1 MQMKAGV
8 RLTRA
13 NPDALALGT
22 ERFDRLS
29 LRIGVWTSAKIDC
42 LTAEVA
48 AELRHVRVVAIEK
61 GDSVRG
67 QRFDQFIF
75 GAGNAGDAVGKKLR
89 VSIADISD
97 DSPVGCGDA
106 GERGNFAGAG
116 HAHFDNGNLMFGLKL
131 EQLQGE

>member
-48 AELRHVRVVAIEK
+48 TELRHVRVVAIEK
-61 GDSVRG
+61 GNAMPG

-75 GAGNAGDAVGKKLR
+75 RAGNAGDAVGEEFS
-89 VSIADISD
+89 VCVADIGD
-97 DSPVGCGDA
+97 DAPIGQGDA
-106 GERGNFAGAG
+106 RESGNFSRA
-116 HAHFDNGNLMFGLKL
+116 
-131 EQLQGE
+131 